1 MIYPEQSFNGHSR
14 MILDLFV
21 SPKMFFTSSTDL
33 TVRAWVYEFE
43 ESVRIFKGHQHS
55 VGAIKYVEGTCKL
68 GLALV
73 YFLRAESFFLD
84 FLLVHF
90 HRLPSGAPQ
99 VTTRQQT
106 NKLNF

>member
-1 MIYPEQSFNGHSR
+1 

-55 VGAIKYVEGTCKL
+55 VGAIKYVNGTCKL
-68 GLALV
+68 GLKYFCQALCFV
-73 YFLRAESFFLD
+73 
-84 FLLVHF
+84 LLAILGYHPGVL
-90 HRLPSGAPQ
+90 RLPLGRSQ
-99 VTTRQQT
+99 I
-106 NKLNF
+106 